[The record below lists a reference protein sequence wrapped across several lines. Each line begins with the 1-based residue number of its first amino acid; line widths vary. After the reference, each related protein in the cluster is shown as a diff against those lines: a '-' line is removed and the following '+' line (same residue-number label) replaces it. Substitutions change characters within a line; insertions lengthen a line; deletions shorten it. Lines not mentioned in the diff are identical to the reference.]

1 MINKLTYKKIADSI
15 IEIDL
20 LNGYTIIAIR
30 TWNKNT
36 HDYTVQLR
44 LKENT
49 IDRWDVIEKA
59 QHLKFNNNYKFIN
72 SAILKHV
79 SDLLYDGFFD
89 YYIERYKYE
98 MKCFEMGD
106 EINSLPYYK
115 EG

>member
-1 MINKLTYKKIADSI
+1 MNRLTYKKIADSI

-20 LNGYTIIAIR
+20 LNGYTVIAIH

-49 IDRWDVIEKA
+49 IDRWDIIETA
-59 QHLKFNNNYKFIN
+59 QHLKINSNYKFIN
-72 SAILKHV
+72 SAILKQV
-79 SDLLYDGFFD
+79 SNLLYDGFFD

-106 EINSLPYYK
+106 EINGSSFNA
-115 EG
+115 